1 MQTQLDEAQNNRQDS
16 ADAITQ
22 SHQDIAK
29 LKQSLN
35 TVVKA
40 PFAGRL
46 YIDYQANGSQ
56 TITETSAEVEAVGEV
71 SEFDY
76 SSVKIG
82 QSATVQA
89 LASKTKQAT
98 DINFISSDPAKSSK
112 PNLAKYELTTKLRD
126 GFLNGQSITITI
138 PLSGLLIPKEAVKDG
153 AVFKI
158 VNKRAIRTKVTYVA
172 KDDMYEVSDGLS
184 SGDRIL
190 QKPDKTIKDGA
201 KVNVDD

>member
-1 MQTQLDEAQNNRQDS
+1 MAVRPSRKPRL
-16 ADAITQ
+16 
-22 SHQDIAK
+22 K
-29 LKQSLN
+29 LKPLVKSPNLIIQVLKSVNLQPYRRWQAKQS
-35 TVVKA
+35 K
-40 PFAGRL
+40 R
-46 YIDYQANGSQ
+46 Q
-56 TITETSAEVEAVGEV
+56 TSI
-71 SEFDY
+71 
-76 SSVKIG
+76 
-82 QSATVQA
+82 
-89 LASKTKQAT
+89 
-98 DINFISSDPAKSSK
+98 FISSDPAKSSK